1 MLSSLI
7 LMSAFKISITII
19 MLCKNTGSYL
29 LERVVSSIGLHGLIP
44 SYSEAKA
51 GHTYECA

>member
-29 LERVVSSIGLHGLIP
+29 LERVCFLDRAPRAHSILFRGQSRAYL
-44 SYSEAKA
+44 
-51 GHTYECA
+51 